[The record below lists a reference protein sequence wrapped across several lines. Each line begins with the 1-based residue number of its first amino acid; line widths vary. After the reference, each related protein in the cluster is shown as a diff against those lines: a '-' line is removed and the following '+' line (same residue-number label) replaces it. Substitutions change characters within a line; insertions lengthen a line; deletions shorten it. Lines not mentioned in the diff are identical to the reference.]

1 MLVLNLRLDGKEKKS
16 LSLCLCLKVWNKM
29 ERKVVLKIV
38 RKFRLSIVVS
48 PIQFQN
54 KSSRLEAMRHILRS
68 KILFVW

>member
-1 MLVLNLRLDGKEKKS
+1 
-16 LSLCLCLKVWNKM
+16 M

-38 RKFRLSIVVS
+38 RKFRLIIVVS

-68 KILFVW
+68 KVLFVW